1 MLWNLPQTLIWI
13 ITRRKDFIGRLQNWT
28 LWDLWKLIA
37 QVPDGRVVSTRL
49 GEAES
54 HGELADRALGEAM
67 RALTGELQNGK
78 VGCVARL
85 RNIGPSRTVDRDV
98 CATWRFIDG
107 PAGEEPRAVIDP
119 LAVDEEWWGTLRF
132 RIHADLP
139 HPALGQDFTP
149 SPTARRVE
157 GIVSIWPAAIP
168 VAKPGPKKGHATGKA
183 GICEM
188 AEQLLRDRKVV
199 IGRGTTTRLAQIIHT
214 EPIGRQYHPA
224 TIEKYIRPVVREI
237 SGKLLLASGK

>member
-13 ITRRKDFIGRLQNWT
+13 MTRRKDFIGRLQNWT
-28 LWDLWKLIA
+28 LCDLWELIA

-54 HGELADRALGEAM
+54 HGELAGRALGEAM
-67 RALTGELQNGK
+67 GALTGELQNGN

-85 RNIGPSRTVDRDV
+85 RNIGPSRTVDRDACV
-98 CATWRFIDG
+98 TWRFIDG

-132 RIHADLP
+132 R
-139 HPALGQDFTP
+139 
-149 SPTARRVE
+149 SE
-157 GIVSIWPAAIP
+157 GIVSIWPAAML

-199 IGRGTTTRLAQIIHT
+199 IGRGTTTRLAQIIHN
-214 EPIGRQYHPA
+214 EPIGQRYHPA